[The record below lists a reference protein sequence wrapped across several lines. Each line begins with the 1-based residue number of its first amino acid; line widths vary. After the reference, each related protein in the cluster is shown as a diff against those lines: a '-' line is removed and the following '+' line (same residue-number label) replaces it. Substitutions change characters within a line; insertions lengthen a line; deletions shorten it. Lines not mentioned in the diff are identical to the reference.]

1 MILKI
6 DLYFVR
12 WSFKVK
18 AQVLKI
24 ALGVIIGFSVFFLSS
39 TLFNTTQSSLLGVI
53 ALLVTLWTNEALP
66 LGVVSLFPI
75 ILFPA
80 LEIIN
85 TKATAVNYAHPI
97 IFLFLGGFLLAIGVE
112 KTKLHIYISNK
123 ILGIFPSTARGMI
136 FSLSFTSALLSSI
149 LSNTT
154 TTLLLISIAIFLTD
168 HMRLKM
174 RFALAIAYGANI
186 GGILT
191 PIGTP
196 PNLVLLGIME
206 DKGLELVPF
215 FQWMYMVA
223 PLVLFMI
230 VSMSFLLSFGTK
242 DIEITHTIES
252 KSLDAQQKKVVTILL
267 SLIGLLLV
275 NASIKP
281 YWGGLGLSET
291 GILLGFGLLLFMP
304 PLNILDWKEDNGKIP
319 YEIILLFGAG
329 FSIAKAFGT
338 VGLADEVASY
348 LVSITHLPPLLLLLS
363 VALLITFTTE
373 VTSNVAMISI
383 MLPVIYSVSE
393 LAGVN
398 TTLFMMVATLC
409 ASYAFMLPIATPPNA
424 IAMSTGAINV
434 KDMMRYGIVLNIIGV
449 IAIVTIAEYF
459 WKGIL

>member
-1 MILKI
+1 M
-6 DLYFVR
+6 
-12 WSFKVK
+12 K

-24 ALGVIIGFSVFFLSS
+24 FVALGVGLGVSFLSYTIF
-39 TLFNTTQSSLLGVI
+39 TLPQSALLGII
-53 ALLVTLWTNEALP
+53 AMLVTLWTNNAIA
-66 LGVVSLFPI
+66 LGVVSLLPI

-80 LEIIN
+80 FDIIS
-85 TKATAVNYAHPI
+85 TKATAINYAHPI
-97 IFLFLGGFLLAIGVE
+97 IFLFFGGFLLAIGVE

-123 ILGIFPSTARGMI
+123 ILNFFPSTPRGMI
-136 FSLSFTSALLSSI
+136 FSLAFTSALLSSI

-154 TTLLLISIAIFLTD
+154 TTLLLISIAVFLTD
-168 HMRLKM
+168 EIRLKM

-206 DKGLELVPF
+206 DKGLEIVPF

-223 PLVLFMI
+223 PLVIFMI
-230 VSMSFLLSFGTK
+230 VSMSFLLSLGTK
-242 DIEITHTIES
+242 DIKITHTQEIEV
-252 KSLDAQQKKVVTILL
+252 LDTKQKKVVFILL
-267 SLIGLLLV
+267 SLIGLLFI

-291 GILLGFGLLLFMP
+291 GILLGFGILLFLP
-304 PLNILDWKEDNGKIP
+304 PFNILEWSEDNGKIP

-329 FSIAKAFGT
+329 FSIAKAFSS

-363 VALLITFTTE
+363 IALLITFTTE

-383 MLPVIYSVSE
+383 MLPVIYSVSQ
-393 LAGVN
+393 LADVN

-409 ASYAFMLPIATPPNA
+409 SSYAFMLPIATPPNA

-434 KDMMRYGIVLNIIGV
+434 RDMMRYGIVLNIIGI
-449 IAIVTIAEYF
+449 IAIVSIAEYF
-459 WKGIL
+459 WRGIL

>member
-1 MILKI
+1 MTQHLVQIK
-6 DLYFVR
+6 
-12 WSFKVK
+12 
-18 AQVLKI
+18 KI
-24 ALGVIIGFSVFFLSS
+24 AMALLMGLIVFFLA
-39 TLFNTTQSSLLGVI
+39 TTVFNTTQSSLLGVI
-53 ALLVTLWTNEALP
+53 AMLVALWTNEGLAL
-66 LGVVSLFPI
+66 GIVSLLPI
-75 ILFPA
+75 LLFPA

-97 IFLFLGGFLLAIGVE
+97 VFLFFGGFLLAIGVE

-123 ILGIFPSTARGMI
+123 ILNFFPSTPRGMI
-136 FSLSFTSALLSSI
+136 FSLSITSALLSSI

-168 HMRLKM
+168 NLRLKM
-174 RFALAIAYGANI
+174 RFALSIAYGANI

-206 DKGLELVPF
+206 DKGMEMIPF
-215 FQWMYMVA
+215 FQWIYMAA
-223 PLVLFMI
+223 PLVFIMLMFM
-230 VSMSFLLSFGTK
+230 SYLLSIGTK
-242 DIEITHTIES
+242 DIEITHSVDI
-252 KSLDAQQKKVVTILL
+252 KPLDKEQKKVVYILF

-291 GILLGFGLLLFMP
+291 GILLGFGVLLFMP
-304 PLNILDWKEDNGKIP
+304 PFNILEWKEDNGKIP

-329 FSIAKAFGT
+329 FSIAKAFSS

-348 LVSITHLPPLLLLLS
+348 LVSIIDLPPVLLLLCI
-363 VALLITFTTE
+363 ALLITFTTE
-373 VTSNVAMISI
+373 ITSNVAMISI

-424 IAMSTGAINV
+424 IAMSTGAIHV
-434 KDMMRYGIVLNIIGV
+434 KDMMRYGIILNIVGV
-449 IAIVTIAEYF
+449 FVIVLIAEYF
-459 WKGIL
+459 WKGLL